1 MKTKFKKDEFELYDL
16 RVEVLASEKPFACNH
31 KAGDCLQLK
40 GENLSLPAGQTFTI
54 YSLAAL
60 LPILPAKQRITDPN
74 DFMSTDAEVACP
86 DPHCGAHFKIIRT
99 QKRVFKHSDVSVI
112 KLKGGEV
119 L

>member
-1 MKTKFKKDEFELYDL
+1 MKKLKSDEFELYDL
-16 RVEVLASEKPFACNH
+16 KVEIIKGEKPFACHHNV
-31 KAGDCLQLK
+31 GDYLELK

-86 DPHCGAHFKIIRT
+86 DPHCGARFKIVRT
-99 QKRVFKHSDVSVI
+99 TKRVFKHGDVSVI
-112 KLKGGEV
+112 SMKGGDY